1 VTAYVDL
8 AARSV
13 LRALRLTRDLILA
26 VLVLTVAL
34 PVWVL
39 PWRTSVMLG
48 RLYGYVS
55 FFFWPAA
62 RRAGMINFRRAYG
75 PSVTTRQAWWTILA
89 VFGNMGRSIAEGVQ
103 FSRRFGNGQPGW
115 EALYEPED
123 AELETKIRSD
133 PRPKIFA
140 SGHLGSW
147 EIAVAAAGLRVG
159 QRGAAIIRR
168 VDNPFL
174 NAVVYKLRVN
184 SRSQWIEKRGAAAEA
199 LRRIRGGDS
208 IALFV
213 DENAGA
219 RGTFVEFFGRPA
231 STNKTA
237 AILSLMTG
245 APIVLGAAVRQ
256 PGRQKLLYR
265 LAVIEPRDVPN
276 AGPAA
281 VGTLTQEVLRIY
293 ERWIAEAPLQWRW
306 IHWRWKTRPD
316 GVEEA
321 YRRRDLKACFA
332 AGAATAGSANRIG
345 PQTT

>member
-1 VTAYVDL
+1 MTAFVDA

-13 LRALRLTRDLILA
+13 LQALRLTGNLILA
-26 VLVLTVAL
+26 VLVVTVAL
-34 PVWVL
+34 PVWFL
-39 PWRTSVMLG
+39 PWQASALVG
-48 RLYGYVS
+48 RFYGYVS
-55 FFFWPAA
+55 FFFWPTA
-62 RRAGMINFRRAYG
+62 RRAGMINLRRAYG
-75 PSVTTRQAWWTILA
+75 PSVTIRRAWWAVLS
-89 VFGNMGRSIAEGVQ
+89 VFGNMGQSIAEGVQ
-103 FSRRFGNGQPGW
+103 FSRRFGDGHPGW

-123 AELETKIRSD
+123 AELEAKLRSD

-147 EIAVAAAGLRVG
+147 EITVAAAGLRVG

-174 NAVVYKLRVN
+174 NALVYKLRVH
-184 SRSQWIEKRGAAAEA
+184 SRAQWIEKRGAASEA
-199 LRRIRGGDS
+199 LRRIRRGDS

-219 RGTFVEFFGRPA
+219 RGAFVEFFGRPA
-231 STNKTA
+231 STNRTA

-256 PGRQKLLYR
+256 PARRRLLYR
-265 LAVIEPRDVPN
+265 LAVIEPPSVPN

-281 VGTLTQEVLRIY
+281 IGALTQEMLRTY
-293 ERWIAEAPLQWRW
+293 ERWITEAPLQWRW

-316 GVEEA
+316 GVEES
-321 YRRRDLKACFA
+321 YRRRDLKACFST
-332 AGAATAGSANRIG
+332 GAATAGAADEIG
-345 PQTT
+345 AQTT